1 MQQRETKEVIIITWK
16 SGLKQVFEKT
26 QNTYDMIVFEY
37 EDIEEM
43 EYSEIVTVKEE
54 PKQEPQQ
61 SWGAGGFRYL
71 GAFDKSIESFIQ
83 ENQNNDELEIGD
95 SVFIGEVMYK
105 CISIDPLEFSISS
118 QSGGGLW

>member
-26 QNTYDMIVFEY
+26 QLTYDMIVFEY

-54 PKQEPQQ
+54 PKQ
-61 SWGAGGFRYL
+61 
-71 GAFDKSIESFIQ
+71 
-83 ENQNNDELEIGD
+83 
-95 SVFIGEVMYK
+95 
-105 CISIDPLEFSISS
+105 
-118 QSGGGLW
+118 

>member
-26 QNTYDMIVFEY
+26 QLTYDMIVFEY

-54 PKQEPQQ
+54 PKQEPKLEEVARLALEVCNALDQDCAIDRLSEETQQ
-61 SWGAGGFRYL
+61 AYQELCDYRAGA
-71 GAFDKSIESFIQ
+71 
-83 ENQNNDELEIGD
+83 NQ
-95 SVFIGEVMYK
+95 
-105 CISIDPLEFSISS
+105 
-118 QSGGGLW
+118 